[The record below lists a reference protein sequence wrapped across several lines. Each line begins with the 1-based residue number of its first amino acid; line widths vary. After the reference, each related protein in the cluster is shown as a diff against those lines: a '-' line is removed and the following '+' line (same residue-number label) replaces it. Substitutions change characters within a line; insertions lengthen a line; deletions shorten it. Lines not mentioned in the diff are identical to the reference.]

1 MITESE
7 KFLNQ
12 IEKERLDLT
21 NLKNDFNDLESF
33 LEIYE
38 LLKGNLDKLQE
49 MKESM
54 DESGYTAPFRSLNRY
69 GSRVSEDVDFEELGE
84 ISRHNQIFRNKASAK
99 KNSFDR
105 VKYAISA
112 HRIALGNLE

>member
-1 MITESE
+1 MDESLMITESE

-38 LLKGNLDKLQE
+38 L
-49 MKESM
+49 
-54 DESGYTAPFRSLNRY
+54 
-69 GSRVSEDVDFEELGE
+69 
-84 ISRHNQIFRNKASAK
+84 
-99 KNSFDR
+99 
-105 VKYAISA
+105 
-112 HRIALGNLE
+112 

>member
-21 NLKNDFNDLESF
+21 NLKNDFKDLESF

-54 DESGYTAPFRSLNRY
+54 DESGYTAPFR
-69 GSRVSEDVDFEELGE
+69 
-84 ISRHNQIFRNKASAK
+84 
-99 KNSFDR
+99 
-105 VKYAISA
+105 
-112 HRIALGNLE
+112 

>member
-21 NLKNDFNDLESF
+21 NLKKDFKDLESF

-54 DESGYTAPFRSLNRY
+54 DESGYTAICYFCS
-69 GSRVSEDVDFEELGE
+69 
-84 ISRHNQIFRNKASAK
+84 
-99 KNSFDR
+99 
-105 VKYAISA
+105 
-112 HRIALGNLE
+112 

>member
-12 IEKERLDLT
+12 IEKEKLDLT
-21 NLKNDFNDLESF
+21 NLKKDFKDLESF

-38 LLKGNLDKLQE
+38 LLKGNLDKLQD

-54 DESGYTAPFRSLNRY
+54 DESGKWLCCS
-69 GSRVSEDVDFEELGE
+69 
-84 ISRHNQIFRNKASAK
+84 IQIFKSLWL
-99 KNSFDR
+99 SC
-105 VKYAISA
+105 
-112 HRIALGNLE
+112 

>member
-12 IEKERLDLT
+12 IEKEKLDLT
-21 NLKNDFNDLESF
+21 NLKKDFKDLESF

-38 LLKGNLDKLQE
+38 LLKGNLDKLQD

-54 DESGYTAPFRSLNRY
+54 DESGYAAPFRSLNRY
-69 GSRVSEDVDFEELGE
+69 GSRVSDDIEVGQQFL
-84 ISRHNQIFRNKASAK
+84 RQ
-99 KNSFDR
+99 
-105 VKYAISA
+105 
-112 HRIALGNLE
+112 

>member
-12 IEKERLDLT
+12 IEKEKLDLT

-49 MKESM
+49 MKETDRVLCIDFGTSNTTAGSYRIK
-54 DESGYTAPFRSLNRY
+54 DEY
-69 GSRVSEDVDFEELGE
+69 GSVPELVVFADVTQNNQFVGYFPTVVYVENAEDEEN
-84 ISRHNQIFRNKASAK
+84 IIYQK
-99 KNSFDR
+99 
-105 VKYAISA
+105 
-112 HRIALGNLE
+112 